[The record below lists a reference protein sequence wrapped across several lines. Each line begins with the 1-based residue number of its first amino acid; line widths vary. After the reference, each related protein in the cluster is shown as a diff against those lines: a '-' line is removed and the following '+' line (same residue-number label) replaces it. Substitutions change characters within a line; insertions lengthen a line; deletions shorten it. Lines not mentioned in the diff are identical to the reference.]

1 MFLLESP
8 GQQEDELFIRQS
20 FQGADRN
27 IEGNLTAIVTLE
39 CDADLRGPYPAV
51 RKASR
56 PRRFER
62 APVKSGPIRETT
74 HWRETLGLSFWSI
87 YAKVL
92 PRALFGEADYLLY
105 LLCRV

>member
-62 APVKSGPIRETT
+62 APVKSGPIGETT
-74 HWRETLGLSFWSI
+74 HG
-87 YAKVL
+87 AK
-92 PRALFGEADYLLY
+92 PSG
-105 LLCRV
+105 